1 MNKQN
6 PSNHS
11 KGSPKDSKGK
21 QKHSKETA
29 KDSKNT
35 SNPSKSRQKHSKD
48 KLNKTK
54 SVPTPSPS
62 KLESYNPL
70 PEKSTSHHDKFFK
83 RVFSHIPFAK
93 EIVRLILS
101 KEELKQ
107 CNLSSL
113 KVEKSPLKTKG
124 KKMDLVL
131 SFSLKDFPKK
141 QIKIVILFEH
151 KSKYDKNLFKQV
163 LGYQTNLYE
172 ESKEVILVIPVLF
185 YHGKLP
191 WNSQLSFQEAFLGEF
206 FSKIPPTFRKRYV
219 KLQIKVAGYKR

>member
-1 MNKQN
+1 MLTNHKKGGNMNKQN

-11 KGSPKDSKGK
+11 KGTSKDSKDRQK
-21 QKHSKETA
+21 HFKETVKDSKNRQKHSKETV

-35 SNPSKSRQKHSKD
+35 SNPSK
-48 KLNKTK
+48 
-54 SVPTPSPS
+54 PTNPD
-62 KLESYNPL
+62 PL
-70 PEKSTSHHDKFFK
+70 PEKSASHHDKFFK

-93 EIVRLILS
+93 EMVHLILS

-191 WNSQLSFQEAFLGEF
+191 WNSQLSFQEAFLGEVF
-206 FSKIPPTFRKRYV
+206 FKNSSHF
-219 KLQIKVAGYKR
+219 